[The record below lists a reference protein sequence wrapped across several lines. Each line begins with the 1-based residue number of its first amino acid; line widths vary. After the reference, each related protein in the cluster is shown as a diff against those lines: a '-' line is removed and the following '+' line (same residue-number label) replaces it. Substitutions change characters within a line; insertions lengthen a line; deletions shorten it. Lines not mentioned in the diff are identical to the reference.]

1 MKTYNQLCTDIAFN
15 PKLKDLSQEEIAV
28 MGVFAYTMRRSKV
41 VRERVEMADD
51 DLMFNDIIDDIMD
64 GLDVSQGNFDKL
76 LEIKAILQN
85 ANGDVFIPEINDWI
99 KARKKDT
106 SKVIMDHV
114 LLSAVN
120 PDMYKNHESLYKSL
134 YIAKRIHEQILK
146 SFPNANIGA
155 AKAVAWADPIDK
167 LHRLDGHEYQYIYDV
182 FWFAHKDDF
191 WRTVILSTSNLRDH
205 WGKIVV
211 KMQSQKEVSQKVK
224 DKMKTKKM
232 TDEER

>member
-41 VRERVEMADD
+41 VKEQIESADD
-51 DLMFNDIIDDIMD
+51 NLVFTDIINDIFD
-64 GLDVSQGNFDKL
+64 GLDLTTKNFTKL
-76 LEIKAILQN
+76 LEVKAISEDKHGN
-85 ANGDVFIPEINDWI
+85 FYIPEINAWI